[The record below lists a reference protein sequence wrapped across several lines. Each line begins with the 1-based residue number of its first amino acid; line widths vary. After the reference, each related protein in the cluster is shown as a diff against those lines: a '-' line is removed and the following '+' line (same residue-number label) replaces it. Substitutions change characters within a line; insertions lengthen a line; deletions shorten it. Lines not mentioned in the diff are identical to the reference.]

1 MLAVLIIIVTVY
13 SLYYSKDLIKNNPFL
28 DKHLLKRGM
37 DKPTIW
43 LYYDTSDVNTRQ
55 WLDFGARSSRA
66 LHIPFL
72 NLCYETIVKQNQDNY
87 RIEVIGGLGG
97 VAELLGGWNELP
109 PGLRDPIAPV
119 NETELTYIRTAI
131 LAKYGGLWLS
141 PSSICLKGFG
151 ALPDKVVFFG
161 TDLDESY
168 AGSDGTNIPGFRAL
182 WSPYPKHPM
191 FEEWRMTIYSRVA
204 QKRGG
209 DQIRGDDKWDFVR
222 FTTDYVHTGII
233 VDPAVEGMR
242 KKDGKRIQL
251 EDLLAT
257 GTEGK
262 LPFDVCG
269 YTVYIPFPWKELRDR
284 SMFGWFLRMSEDD
297 IMNSD
302 ISVKYLLQTA
312 LR

>member
-1 MLAVLIIIVTVY
+1 M
-13 SLYYSKDLIKNNPFL
+13 
-28 DKHLLKRGM
+28 
-37 DKPTIW
+37 
-43 LYYDTSDVNTRQ
+43 
-55 WLDFGARSSRA
+55 
-66 LHIPFL
+66 
-72 NLCYETIVKQNQDNY
+72 
-87 RIEVIGGLGG
+87 
-97 VAELLGGWNELP
+97 
-109 PGLRDPIAPV
+109 
-119 NETELTYIRTAI
+119 
-131 LAKYGGLWLS
+131 
-141 PSSICLKGFG
+141 
-151 ALPDKVVFFG
+151 
-161 TDLDESY
+161 DESY